1 MICCYG
7 EWDICLTPINYLIM
21 NYIIKNGVYIVDGV
35 KKSCIYDCNNDKH
48 YWIDVDTS
56 RYLRKL
62 VNKEIEEENQGII
75 SAAIEFE
82 ILERSDN
89 IESKAHWPN
98 INKLFNFP
106 RHIDYA
112 WIELTNLCNL
122 RCTHCYNETKQRI
135 KKSLTYEDFVHVV
148 DELTTFGIKAVQLIG
163 GEPFIIKEDLL
174 FKMLDYASVSFD
186 EFEIFFNGTLT
197 NRSHLERIKQNYP
210 NCKIAMSLHSF
221 IREEHEKVTQVKG
234 SYDKSVATLQ
244 NLKDLKIP
252 FRYVGIYAKGIDIGE
267 ELDFGVPYRRDYI
280 RLTGRGNLLHYNR
293 QLLSEKIITLDT
305 FKFNNLEATL
315 KSTYSESCFAN
326 YLYIGSDMN
335 VYPCVMERRI
345 CHGNLKN
352 HSLTEILDKKLVN
365 FSKEGVNECKQ
376 CEFRHICKDCRP
388 DSISM
393 KINDKPW
400 YCSYDVEAGEWT
412 DINTFIDEILYNKEN
427 K

>member
-35 KKSCIYDCNNDKH
+35 KKSSIYDCNNDKH

-163 GEPFIIKEDLL
+163 GEPFLIKEDLL

-252 FRYVGIYAKGIDIGE
+252 FRYVGIYANGIDIGE

-365 FSKEGVNECKQ
+365 FSKEDVNECKQ

-400 YCSYDVEAGEWT
+400 YCSYDVEASEWT

>member
-1 MICCYG
+1 M
-7 EWDICLTPINYLIM
+7 
-21 NYIIKNGVYIVDGV
+21 
-35 KKSCIYDCNNDKH
+35 
-48 YWIDVDTS
+48 
-56 RYLRKL
+56 
-62 VNKEIEEENQGII
+62 
-75 SAAIEFE
+75 
-82 ILERSDN
+82 
-89 IESKAHWPN
+89 
-98 INKLFNFP
+98 FNFP

-252 FRYVGIYAKGIDIGE
+252 FRYVGIYANGIDIGE

-365 FSKEGVNECKQ
+365 FSKEDVNECKQ

-400 YCSYDVEAGEWT
+400 YCSYEVEAGEWT